1 MYTLV
6 IKKLLLYICKTDKW
20 SWIKYLFMSKI
31 SYKIEM
37 PKSKEQLESLLNTI
51 FTSNPNQ
58 HIVVR
63 VIKSYVGLEDLL
75 FLLEKYNKKINNF
88 KQNKS
93 IVLLTDDFEI
103 DQIPEFIPMAP
114 TEEEALDIIDF
125 EEIERNLLLDD

>member
-1 MYTLV
+1 
-6 IKKLLLYICKTDKW
+6 
-20 SWIKYLFMSKI
+20 MSKM

-37 PKSKEQLESLLNTI
+37 PKSKEQFESLLNTI
-51 FTSNPNQ
+51 FSNSHNQ

-63 VIKSYVGLEDLL
+63 VFKSYISLEDLL
-75 FLLEKYNKKINNF
+75 FLLEKYENKIINF

-93 IVLLTDDFEI
+93 IVLLTEDFEI

-125 EEIERNLLLDD
+125 EEIERNLLFDD